1 MRSRICVIFLKLQM
15 ENINVAASNNKA
27 ASERYWQKIT
37 RTKGVR
43 QEAAKAGNKGRK
55 EGEKGLAPGAC
66 YKCLIG
72 ALHINKSG

>member
-1 MRSRICVIFLKLQM
+1 M
-15 ENINVAASNNKA
+15 ENINVAVSNNKA

-43 QEAAKAGNKGRK
+43 QEAVKAGHKGGK
-55 EGEKGLAPGAC
+55 EGEKGLVPGAR

-72 ALHINKSG
+72 ALHINNSG